1 MKAIVDLFVLSYLLG
16 AVPWPSARGGLTRLL
31 LDPVVALARFFGF
44 EQHWGMFAPDP
55 ATSDRDLQVI
65 LRLPSGAA
73 LLWEPPR
80 LHALSRWRAFLW
92 FRYRSYEHAILYDE
106 GGPACRA
113 ALAEYLLRKYDFGD
127 TRPRAVSFS
136 YVDREI
142 PPPGSSDP
150 SPPPTRAAFYTHEPS
165 KGRP

>member
-1 MKAIVDLFVLSYLLG
+1 MKAIIDLFVLSYLLG

-65 LRLPSGAA
+65 LRLPSGGA

-80 LHALSRWRAFLW
+80 LHGLSRWRAFLW

-127 TRPRAVSFS
+127 TRPRAVTFS